1 MLYETMNG
9 YKLLVERSRATE
21 IADFLVLKNIQV
33 YELRFPYKGNEAW
46 IMISAYKEDKSK
58 IADTLVELE
67 KRGFVD
73 SETDQL
79 PY

>member
-1 MLYETMNG
+1 MLFETING
-9 YKLLVERSRATE
+9 YKILVERSRATE
-21 IADFLVLKNIQV
+21 IADFLVVKNIQV
-33 YELRFPYKGNEAW
+33 YEIRFPYNANEAW

-67 KRGFVD
+67 KCGFID
-73 SETDQL
+73 RETDQL

>member
-9 YKLLVERSRATE
+9 YKILVEKSRATE
-21 IADFLVLKNIQV
+21 IADFLVVKHIQV

>member
-1 MLYETMNG
+1 MLYDTMNG

-21 IADFLVLKNIQV
+21 IADFLVVKHIQV
-33 YELRFPYKGNEAW
+33 YEIRFPYNANEAW
-46 IMISAYKEDKSK
+46 IMISVYKEDKSK

-67 KRGFVD
+67 KCGFID
-73 SETDQL
+73 RETDQL

>member
-9 YKLLVERSRATE
+9 YKLLVDSSRATE
-21 IADFLVLKNIQV
+21 IADLLVEKHIEV
-33 YELRFPYKGNEAW
+33 YEIRSPYKSNEAW

-58 IADTLVELE
+58 IADILVELE
-67 KRGFVD
+67 KRGFID

>member
-21 IADFLVLKNIQV
+21 IADFLVEKNIQV

-58 IADTLVELE
+58 IADILVELE

-73 SETDQL
+73 SETEQL

>member
-9 YKLLVERSRATE
+9 YKLLVEKSRATE
-21 IADFLVLKNIQV
+21 IADFLVVKNIQV

-58 IADTLVELE
+58 IADILVELE

>member
-21 IADFLVLKNIQV
+21 IADLLVEKHIEV
-33 YELRFPYKGNEAW
+33 YEIRSPYKSNEAW

-58 IADTLVELE
+58 IADILVELE
-67 KRGFVD
+67 KRGFID
-73 SETDQL
+73 NETDQL